1 MCLAIPGRLISITP
15 GEGFDRRGTVDYGGV
30 RQTVSL
36 AFLPDATPGD
46 YLLVHVG
53 YAMTRLDPAAA
64 EALLNDISSDPPVPA
79 LPRRIAIPP
88 NRPAG

>member
-1 MCLAIPGRLISITP
+1 MCLAIPGRLLSITS
-15 GEGFDRRGTVDYGGV
+15 GEGFDRRGVVDYGGV

-53 YAMTRLDPAAA
+53 YAMTRLDSAAA
-64 EALLNDISSDPPVPA
+64 EKLLQDIASDAPAPVPCA
-79 LPRRIAIPP
+79 AT
-88 NRPAG
+88 

>member
-1 MCLAIPGRLISITP
+1 MCLAIPGRLLSITP

-64 EALLNDISSDPPVPA
+64 ESLLNDIPSAPPAPDPAPA
-79 LPRRIAIPP
+79 R
-88 NRPAG
+88 